1 MAAGFQGRGEI
12 LRPLKE
18 YRELSTGKG
27 RREHGIFLVEGM
39 RAVKQI
45 IAEHGSAVDELVA
58 DETIMLPEEFNSMP
72 VRRISTSKLR
82 SITSSKTPQG
92 IFASVRI
99 PEGVDSSILPLND
112 RGSVVILEDV
122 QDPGN
127 IGTIIRTAVA
137 LDFTG
142 IVLSRNCADP
152 FSPKVVQ
159 STAGAVLV
167 PWIRR
172 SPQFLDS
179 ILQLKKSGYC
189 IFGADMHGRPHV
201 DFSTRS
207 EVAVAFGN
215 EGNGLSTA
223 LKKCTDEQ
231 FVIPMN
237 GKKVESLNVAVAAA
251 ITMFAVSYGSG
262 W

>member
-18 YRELSTGKG
+18 YRDLLTGKG
-27 RREHGIFLVEGM
+27 RREHGVFLVEGM
-39 RAVKQI
+39 RAVKQVA
-45 IAEHGSAVDELVA
+45 AEHGSAIDELVV
-58 DETIMLPEEFNSMP
+58 DETIILPEELSAMA
-72 VRRISTSKLR
+72 VRKISSSKLR

-92 IFASVRI
+92 IFACVRI
-99 PEGVDSSILPLND
+99 PEGVNSSILPLRD
-112 RGSVVILEDV
+112 QGRVVILEDV

-137 LDFTG
+137 LDFDG
-142 IVLSRNCADP
+142 IVLSQNCADP

-159 STAGAVLV
+159 STAGSILV

-172 SPQFLDS
+172 SPQLLDS
-179 ILQLKKSGYC
+179 VIQLKKSGYY

-201 DFSTRS
+201 DFSTHS
-207 EVAVAFGN
+207 EVAVVFGN
-215 EGNGLSTA
+215 EGNGLSSA
-223 LKKCTDEQ
+223 LRKCTDIQ
-231 FVIPMN
+231 FAIPMN
-237 GKKVESLNVAVAAA
+237 GNKVESLNVAVAAA
-251 ITMFAVSYGSG
+251 ITMFAISCGSR